1 MSYKSDFNKA
11 YSKLNKINTNLKKDE
26 ENEVLFINTLLPIML
41 NTIKKCKT
49 KKTNKYSFSFSYK
62 LPAILLIIFLLFFF
76 SFYYI
81 QLIILLF
88 VALFVYRIFF

>member
-1 MSYKSDFNKA
+1 MSYKKDFNKA

-26 ENEVLFINTLLPIML
+26 ENEVLLINTLLPIML

-49 KKTNKYSFSFSYK
+49 KKINKNEFSYK

-88 VALFVYRIFF
+88 VAMFVYRIFF

>member
-1 MSYKSDFNKA
+1 MSYKTDFNKA

-26 ENEVLFINTLLPIML
+26 ENESLLITTLLPIMF

-49 KKTNKYSFSFSYK
+49 KKINKNEFSYK

-76 SFYYI
+76 SFNYI
-81 QLIILLF
+81 LIIISLF
-88 VALFVYRIFF
+88 GIYFWTIKRY